1 MPGDGEEQGGA
12 GKAGPRKQFI
22 LDTNVLLHDP
32 QALFTFA
39 DNDVMVP
46 IYVIEEIDNF
56 KRDLSEVGRNAR
68 QVSRQLDDLRRF
80 GHLGDGVPLEGG
92 GTLRVAFTDRQV
104 PQEFAHSHATDNRI
118 LSVALDARD
127 AMPDRPVIFVTKDTN
142 LRVRADALGLAAV
155 NYEEEPV
162 KDIADLYEGVRVMD
176 VESADIDRFF
186 RESGITAHD
195 DAFKPN
201 EYCLLRDLANESHTA
216 LGKHRASDGMI
227 VPLIRSPKEGVW
239 GIRPRNKEQ
248 AFALDLLLND
258 QIGLVTLV
266 GKAGTGKTLLA
277 IAAGLHK
284 VMDESTFHKMLVSRP
299 IFPLGRDIG
308 YLPGDLEEKL
318 NPWMQPIFDNVEF
331 LMGLSRADKKAGR
344 SYQELIDLGIIE
356 IEPLTYIRGR
366 SIPQQYIIVDEAQ
379 NLTPHEVKTIISR
392 AGDNTRIVLTGDP
405 YQIDNPYV
413 DSTNNGLVHV
423 VNRFMNEKIAGH
435 VTLHKG
441 ERSHLAELAANL
453 L

>member
-284 VMDESTFHKMLVSRP
+284 VIGQHRAQEVSRRHAP
-299 IFPLGRDIG
+299 VDVPDKRLRARHREHAPGACHGFVRQGLHYCAHDSPSIIG
-308 YLPGDLEEKL
+308 LHGSGFRGALARPVDPSYSVTQITL
-318 NPWMQPIFDNVEF
+318 
-331 LMGLSRADKKAGR
+331 R
-344 SYQELIDLGIIE
+344 S
-356 IEPLTYIRGR
+356 
-366 SIPQQYIIVDEAQ
+366 
-379 NLTPHEVKTIISR
+379 
-392 AGDNTRIVLTGDP
+392 
-405 YQIDNPYV
+405 
-413 DSTNNGLVHV
+413 VHAY
-423 VNRFMNEKIAGH
+423 MA
-435 VTLHKG
+435 
-441 ERSHLAELAANL
+441 
-453 L
+453 